1 MIFNKVVETGQV
13 LEDGTVIELE
23 DEKLYRIV
31 TGLYCC
37 QMLSTVNG
45 KSFGI
50 LSLQPRDAEGN
61 TVTDY
66 DALILHDKNGNE
78 IKEWY
83 ALASY
88 LQSFEKNEDG
98 VSVVPESYS
107 KPEARKVVYSSAN
120 PYELLRNANL
130 FTWLVIILILV
141 VIAVIAL
148 ITWRIIVYVKKK
160 KQA

>member
-1 MIFNKVVETGQV
+1 METGQI
-13 LEDGTVIELE
+13 LEDGTIIELE
-23 DEKLYRIV
+23 DDKLYRIV

-61 TVTDY
+61 TITDY
-66 DALILHDKNGNE
+66 DALILHDKDGNE

-88 LQSFEKNEDG
+88 LKSFEKNEDG

-107 KPEARKVVYSSAN
+107 KPEARKVVYASAN
-120 PYELLRNANL
+120 PHELLRNANI
-130 FTWLVIILILV
+130 FTWIVIILV
-141 VIAVIAL
+141 VIVLAVIAL
-148 ITWRIIVYVKKK
+148 ITWRIIVRIRKKK
-160 KQA
+160 KA